1 MYAALTT
8 FNLGPGMRSA
18 GGKLADQFAPVMKSM
33 KGFKGQTYFGDPES
47 GEYMVLV
54 IWESKEDAE
63 TAHAITGPKAKEAMA
78 NILKA
83 PPTWKVF
90 EVYEPKA

>member
-1 MYAALTT
+1 MYAALST
-8 FNLGPGMRSA
+8 FNLGPGMRST
-18 GGKLADQFAPVMKSM
+18 GTKMADQFASAMKAM
-33 KGFKGQTYFGDPES
+33 KGFKGQTYFANPEA

-63 TAHAITGPKAKEAMA
+63 AAHAITGPKAKEAMA